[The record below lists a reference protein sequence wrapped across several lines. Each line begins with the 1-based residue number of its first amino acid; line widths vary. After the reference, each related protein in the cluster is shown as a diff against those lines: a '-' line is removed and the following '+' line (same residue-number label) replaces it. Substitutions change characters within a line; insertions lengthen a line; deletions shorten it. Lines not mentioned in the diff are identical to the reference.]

1 MEFFE
6 ITFIINNYN
15 HDAKSDSSIKKIIES
30 SRICNSDFISI
41 DYSSIWFDKVE
52 DVEINKL
59 YVSLPNIKFS
69 ENNLKELLGI
79 ILEMVSD
86 CFEYVPEIEF
96 ATGIFEMSYYYFEDI
111 NKTNRLEDFTYDILS
126 HFPIIFCRVMPNIK
140 DDAFLKHKNTICI
153 FRQGDGIQ
161 DIF

>member
-15 HDAKSDSSIKKIIES
+15 HNAKSYSSIKKIIES
-30 SRICNSDFISI
+30 SRICNSDLFNV
-41 DYSSIWFDKVE
+41 DYSCIWFDLVE
-52 DVEINKL
+52 DAEINKL

-69 ENNLKELLGI
+69 EYNLKELLGLL
-79 ILEMVSD
+79 LEMVSD

-96 ATGIFEMSYYYFEDI
+96 ATGMFEMSYYYFEDI
-111 NKTNRLEDFTYDILS
+111 NKTSRLEDFSYDILK
-126 HFPIIFCRVMPNIK
+126 HFPIIFYRAMPNVR
-140 DDAFLKHKNTICI
+140 DSAFLKYKNTICI
-153 FRQGDGIQ
+153 FRQGDGVQ

>member
-15 HDAKSDSSIKKIIES
+15 HDAQSDSSIKKTIKS
-30 SRICNSDFISI
+30 SRICNSDFFNIN
-41 DYSSIWFDKVE
+41 YSCIWFDSVE

-69 ENNLKELLGI
+69 ENNLKESLGV

-96 ATGIFEMSYYYFEDI
+96 ATGIFEMSYYYFEDM
-111 NKTNRLEDFTYDILS
+111 NKTSRLKDFSYDILR
-126 HFPIIFCRVMPNIK
+126 HFPIVFYRVTPNNK
-140 DDAFLKHKNTICI
+140 DRAFLKYKNTICI
-153 FRQGDGIQ
+153 FRQGDGVQ